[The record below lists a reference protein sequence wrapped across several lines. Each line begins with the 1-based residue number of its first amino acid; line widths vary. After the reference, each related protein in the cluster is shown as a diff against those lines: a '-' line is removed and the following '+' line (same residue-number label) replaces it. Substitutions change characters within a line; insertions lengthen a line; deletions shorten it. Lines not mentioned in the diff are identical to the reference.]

1 VEDDSGEFAPRLE
14 ECAVHDGG
22 IEEMTKVGDKGVRA
36 FLKYYVT
43 DAIGAWGFIT
53 TEIADGPLNLV
64 GSDTGHACDRVR
76 IYHIL
81 GDRISNR
88 GRRKEGR
95 S

>member
-1 VEDDSGEFAPRLE
+1 VEDDSGEFTPRLE
-14 ECAVHDGG
+14 ECAVCDDG
-22 IEEMTKVGDKGVRA
+22 IEEMMKVRDEGVRA

-53 TEIADGPLNLV
+53 AEIADGPLNLV
-64 GSDTGHACDRVR
+64 GGDTGHACDRDRV
-76 IYHIL
+76 YCIL
-81 GDRISNR
+81 GDRISNW